1 MCLSLSPATPQPH
14 SLPCTSIHPPV
25 LRTPRN
31 TSGASPWQRS
41 PVVEVE
47 DLVGVEEFAE
57 GGDEVQTLA
66 APALHIDKHHQRLH
80 PFRDHVWLQHATG
93 TCRQILTLTNTIS
106 SHIPAADPP
115 SPANIHTQTFPLSL
129 SLASMHANTHVRT
142 HTHTHTQ
149 VG

>member
-1 MCLSLSPATPQPH
+1 MCLNLSPTTPQPH

-25 LRTPRN
+25 LRTHRN

-66 APALHIDKHHQRLH
+66 APALHVDKHHQRLH

-106 SHIPAADPP
+106 SHIPSADP
-115 SPANIHTQTFPLSL
+115 LSCQ
-129 SLASMHANTHVRT
+129 
-142 HTHTHTQ
+142 HTHTHTLSLPLSRKHACQ
-149 VG
+149 HTCTYTHAHTHTQLG